1 MQIWNTSIE
10 IETRFYKHIF
20 FCLLLAFFGF
30 FFCSG
35 SSLAAGSDVWGE
47 ETLSGPPLPPRDERP
62 DVLERRQK
70 QSNS

>member
-10 IETRFYKHIF
+10 IETKFYEHII

-35 SSLAAGSDVWGE
+35 LSLAAGSDVWGE

-62 DVLERRQK
+62 DALEHIQK
-70 QSNS
+70 HSKS

>member
-10 IETRFYKHIF
+10 IETKFYEHII

-35 SSLAAGSDVWGE
+35 LSLAAGSDE

-62 DVLERRQK
+62 DALEHTQK